1 MKLFSEKVKP
11 TLTNSSQNILQVEAF
26 EEIFFGVY
34 EIEINKSKYPV
45 EKISEYEGNPVV
57 SVK

>member
-11 TLTNSSQNILQVEAF
+11 TLTNSSFNIIQVEAF

-34 EIEINKSKYPV
+34 EIEINKTKYPV
-45 EKISEYEGNPVV
+45 EKISEHNGNPVV
-57 SVK
+57 SDK